1 MTMRFFN
8 DETAPCFS
16 DTQRLLFRSLCI
28 ALVSATILLCSW
40 LYFQLTEN
48 QVVHATDQWRQ
59 SRVLVQRAE
68 QRLQHLKDVQDY
80 PLTRSVGED
89 IDVLQIRLAEY
100 LRQYGSSDDVTVQ
113 AFEQSV
119 LPVSLNSL
127 LAAEPEGADP
137 QYVQI
142 LRLTVDVRVSHT
154 PSLLFLISGVE
165 KVLAGWPLDVRA
177 CDIQKTPLSRL
188 NASCVMDIYYWV
200 VDSEK

>member
-100 LRQYGSSDDVTVQ
+100 LRQYASSDDVTVQ

-119 LPVSLNSL
+119 LPVSLNNS
-127 LAAEPEGADP
+127 LAAELEDAAPKS
-137 QYVQI
+137 VQI
-142 LRLTVDVRVSHT
+142 LRLKVDVRVSHA

>member
-1 MTMRFFN
+1 MTMQFLN
-8 DETAPCFS
+8 DETARCVS

-28 ALVSATILLCSW
+28 ALVSATVLLCSW
-40 LYFQLTEN
+40 VYFQLTEN
-48 QVVHATDQWRQ
+48 HQWRQ

-68 QRLQHLKDVQDY
+68 QQLQHLKDGQDY

-119 LPVSLNSL
+119 LPVSLNSS

-137 QYVQI
+137 QSVQI